1 MSNSTMT
8 KTIFLPTTPEVVWS
22 YLTEQDKLAQWFHPS
37 NGSLVE
43 GKEYELLETQE
54 DGSLRKVCWGTVV
67 SMNKPS
73 SMEWTFTVNPLNGA
87 MTTVRWTLEACT
99 GGTRL
104 TLSHEGVED
113 AAGEAALGHRRSARG
128 DSDRNRLDPDHSLG
142 SWSTDP
148 GSSLQGPEDQERGLS
163 G

>member
-8 KTIFLPTTPEVVWS
+8 KTIFLPTTPEVAWS

-43 GKEYELLETQE
+43 GKEYELLETQD
-54 DGSLRKVCWGTVV
+54 DGSSRKVCWGTVV

-99 GGTRL
+99 GGT
-104 TLSHEGVED
+104 
-113 AAGEAALGHRRSARG
+113 
-128 DSDRNRLDPDHSLG
+128 
-142 SWSTDP
+142 
-148 GSSLQGPEDQERGLS
+148 
-163 G
+163 